1 MALTTLCIVKT
12 MATEHH
18 GINTKARQTH
28 SKEVGEA
35 VYHKSML
42 HNYHM
47 QHAKFHAINYITFST
62 KFVHS

>member
-1 MALTTLCIVKT
+1 

-18 GINTKARQTH
+18 RIKAKARQTH

-35 VYHKSML
+35 VYHKSVL
-42 HNYHM
+42 RNYHM
-47 QHAKFHAINYITFST
+47 QHAKFHTIDCITFST